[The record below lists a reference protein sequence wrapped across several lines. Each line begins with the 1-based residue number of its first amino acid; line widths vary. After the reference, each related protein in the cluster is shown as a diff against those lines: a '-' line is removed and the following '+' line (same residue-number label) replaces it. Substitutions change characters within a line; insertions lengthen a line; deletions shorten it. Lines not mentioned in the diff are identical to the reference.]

1 MRLKPKYLKIRT
13 GNSHIVMIHKR
24 DASIM
29 EVYSGDKVRLTACGK
44 TVIAS
49 VDITTSHLFIKPGEI
64 GLFIETS
71 NAFGKI
77 PCLLEVQ
84 LEKKPKSIMFI
95 KKKLKGKR
103 LNYREFLT
111 IIKDIVTGKLSEI
124 EISYFVAAG
133 YVHELNI
140 DETAALTRAI
150 INTGQILKL
159 RNKIVVDKH
168 CIGGVAGN
176 RTTMVAVPILA
187 AAGLTIPKTSSRSI
201 TSAAGTADTVEVLCP
216 VDFDMQKMKK
226 IIRKTGACLAWG
238 GSMNLAPAD
247 DKIIK
252 VEYPMSLD
260 PVGQL
265 IASILGKKK
274 SVSSTHILIDI
285 PVGKGAKIE
294 NLKHA
299 LDLKQKFLA
308 VARRLH
314 VKLNV
319 VITDGSQPIGNGI
332 GPALE
337 ARDVIKVLQC
347 SPDGNTLLRE
357 KSLMLAGEIFC
368 LARKTK
374 TSAEGY
380 NLAKKILSEGKAW
393 KKFVQIITAQG
404 GKIPSLKNIRFAN
417 YRHDIIS
424 KKSGKVVH
432 IDNGMMNRL
441 ARVAGAPFDKEAGV
455 WLYMHKG
462 DSVKK
467 GDVLFSVYSDNKE
480 RLSYALQE
488 YKKKDGFVIR

>member
-1 MRLKPKYLKIRT
+1 MKLKPKHLKIRT
-13 GNSHIVMIHKR
+13 GNSPIVMIHKR
-24 DASIM
+24 DASLM
-29 EVYSGDKVRLTACGK
+29 EVYSGDKVRLNACDR

-49 VDITTSHLFIKPGEI
+49 VDITTSQSFIKPGEI
-64 GLFIETS
+64 GLFLETS
-71 NAFGKI
+71 KAFGKI
-77 PCLLEVQ
+77 ICALEVK
-84 LEKKPKSIMFI
+84 LEKKPKSIAII

-103 LNYREFLT
+103 LNYNEFFT
-111 IIKDIVTGKLSEI
+111 IIKDIVAGKLSEI

-133 YVHELNI
+133 YVHELTI
-140 DETAALTRAI
+140 DETASLTKAI
-150 INTGQILKL
+150 INTGDVLTL
-159 RNKIVVDKH
+159 NKKIIVDKH
-168 CIGGVAGN
+168 CIGGVAAN
-176 RTTMVAVPILA
+176 RTTMIVVPILA

-201 TSAAGTADTVEVLCP
+201 TSAAGTADTVEVFSP
-216 VDFDMQKMKK
+216 VDFDITQMKK

-285 PVGKGAKIE
+285 PVGKGSKIE

-299 LDLKQKFLA
+299 LQLKQKFLA
-308 VARRLH
+308 VAKRLR
-314 VKLNV
+314 VKLQV

-337 ARDVIKVLQC
+337 AKDVIKVLQHL
-347 SPDGNTLLRE
+347 PDQSTLLRE
-357 KSLMLAGEIFC
+357 KSLMLAGEMFC
-368 LARKTK
+368 LVKKAK
-374 TSAEGY
+374 TSADGY
-380 NLAKKILSEGKAW
+380 LLAKKILDEGKAW
-393 KKFVQIITAQG
+393 KKFVQIITVQG
-404 GKIPSLKNIRFAN
+404 GSMPSLKRIRYAYFK
-417 YRHDIIS
+417 HDIIA
-424 KKSGKVVH
+424 KKSGKVTH

-455 WLYMHKG
+455 FLYQHKG
-462 DSVKK
+462 DHVKK
-467 GDVLFSVYSDNKE
+467 GDLLFTVYSDNKE

-488 YKKKDGFVIR
+488 YKKKDGFVIG